1 MSLGSLM
8 QCEWLKLRNSKMIT
22 VSVLGA
28 MVTPFMIMVEILK
41 ERMNHP
47 EYQVTYYTVFNQSN
61 YYMILLFGLIVY
73 TVFAAF
79 LFSREYTENTL
90 KMIVTIPVSRV
101 GLLISKFIVLLIWC
115 MLLSLLSW
123 FFCFVIASVTGAAE
137 LSTAVLLKSIIEN
150 MLSTAILVFL
160 LTPLIFLSIYTK
172 GIVIPVIASATLL
185 MMNAAL
191 SNEELAALFP
201 WSAIYMV
208 ATNSVAEKT
217 GYSLEVSVLIIAITS
232 IIGMILSI
240 WYFGKNDIK

>member
-1 MSLGSLM
+1 MSLASLM
-8 QCEWLKLRNSKMIT
+8 QCEWLKLRNSKMIL
-22 VSVLGA
+22 VSILGA

-41 ERMNHP
+41 ERMSDP
-47 EYQVTYYTVFNQSN
+47 EYQVTYYNVFDQSN
-61 YYMILLFGLIVY
+61 FYMILLFGLIVY

-115 MLLSLLSW
+115 ILLSFMSW
-123 FFCFVIASVTGAAE
+123 LFCFLVANITGATG
-137 LSTAVLLKSIIEN
+137 LSTAILTKSIIEN

-208 ATNSVAEKT
+208 ATNRVEET
-217 GYSLEVSVLIIAITS
+217 GYSIELSVLIIIITS

>member
-1 MSLGSLM
+1 MSLVSIM
-8 QCEWLKLRNSKMIT
+8 QCEWLKLRNSKMLI
-22 VSVLGA
+22 VSILGA
-28 MVTPFMIMVEILK
+28 MVTPFMILVEILK
-41 ERMNHP
+41 ERMTDP
-47 EYQVTYYTVFNQSN
+47 RYQVTYYNIFNQSN
-61 YYMILLFGLIVY
+61 FYMILLFGLVVY

-79 LFSREYTENTL
+79 LFSREYSENTL
-90 KMIVTIPVSRV
+90 KMIVTIPVSRI
-101 GLLISKFIVLLIWC
+101 GLLISKFVVLLIWC
-115 MLLSLLSW
+115 ILLSLLSW
-123 FFCFVIASVTGAAE
+123 LFCFGIAIITKATE
-137 LSTAVLLKSIIEN
+137 FSTAILLQSIIEN
-150 MLSTAILVFL
+150 MLSTAILVSL

-208 ATNSVAEKT
+208 ATNRVEKT
-217 GYSLEVSVLIIAITS
+217 GYSLELSVLIILITS